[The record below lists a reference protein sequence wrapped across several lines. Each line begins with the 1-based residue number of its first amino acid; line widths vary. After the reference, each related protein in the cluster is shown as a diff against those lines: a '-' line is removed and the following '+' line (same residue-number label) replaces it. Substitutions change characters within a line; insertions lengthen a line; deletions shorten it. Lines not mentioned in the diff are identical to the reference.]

1 MQAMNTSFPALTW
14 AEGMSAGNTSYL
26 AEWSAVAGTSD
37 SFTSLTTTNGT
48 TTASRAAANGTVT
61 GTIVESAYFFNSY
74 SLDATDML
82 NFIITADGDVT
93 MRDSLFAVAEKDNF
107 TRFSSGLAQQDGCTM
122 ATGAPS
128 GTPTAC
134 ATALVITVAAG
145 YTNASG
151 VAACQP
157 TILFGGG
164 ICDPDTF
171 AASVFE

>member
-1 MQAMNTSFPALTW
+1 MNTSFPALTW

-107 TRFSSGLAQQDGCTM
+107 TRFSSGLAQQDRNRCCAGGRCRG
-122 ATGAPS
+122 GAGRAGDRHS
-128 GTPTAC
+128 AGAVRLC
-134 ATALVITVAAG
+134 AG
-145 YTNASG
+145 
-151 VAACQP
+151 P
-157 TILFGGG
+157 
-164 ICDPDTF
+164 
-171 AASVFE
+171 